1 MSLLRKAHIFP
12 PPSFITMPSIGFDIS
27 DRSIKY
33 IGLKEGKNGLMLDTY
48 GKIALPKGLVVSGKI
63 ADIDGLRALVKE
75 MHKTIKRNFVR
86 VSLPEEQVYIFNVT
100 IPSMKSSDVR
110 NAIMLQLEDHVPIAT
125 IDAVFDYDLFIQTDT
140 EMTFQVA
147 VISQAVIDSY
157 FTLFE
162 GTGFTPL
169 SFELEAQSI
178 ARAIVPQEDKRAF
191 MVIDFGETRTG
202 ISVVYKGLVLFTSTI
217 DVGGHNLTEAVMKYF
232 SLSEREALIKK
243 EKFGLHSGAID
254 TGVFPAVLNLLSTLK
269 DEVNKHYVYW
279 HKYPF
284 EDGTTRPKIESI
296 LLCGGEANLIGLDDY
311 LSASLS
317 LRVER
322 ANPWINTNSL
332 EKYIPEMSYKES
344 LANVTTL
351 GLALGDFTND

>member
-1 MSLLRKAHIFP
+1 M
-12 PPSFITMPSIGFDIS
+12 
-27 DRSIKY
+27 
-33 IGLKEGKNGLMLDTY
+33 
-48 GKIALPKGLVVSGKI
+48 
-63 ADIDGLRALVKE
+63 KE
-75 MHKTIKRNFVR
+75 MHKTIKRTFVC

-147 VISQAVIDSY
+147 VISLQTVIDSY

-178 ARAIVPQEDKRAF
+178 ARAIVPEEDKRAF

-232 SLSEREALIKK
+232 
-243 EKFGLHSGAID
+243 LHR
-254 TGVFPAVLNLLSTLK
+254 K
-269 DEVNKHYVYW
+269 
-279 HKYPF
+279 
-284 EDGTTRPKIESI
+284 RSI
-296 LLCGGEANLIGLDDY
+296 LIRRKNLDCIVGRLIQ
-311 LSASLS
+311 
-317 LRVER
+317 V
-322 ANPWINTNSL
+322 
-332 EKYIPEMSYKES
+332 
-344 LANVTTL
+344 
-351 GLALGDFTND
+351 FQQC